1 MTFFNPESA
10 PILRNRFQVDSVGDS
25 RAFPDP
31 KEGLGRVGTWFFL
44 IMSDLLA
51 RAHALSRERHGA
63 IASRLDKARL
73 AEDEALRRL
82 SEASDDWH
90 EALGAWL
97 RAVRAL
103 QREKWLA
110 RVF

>member
-1 MTFFNPESA
+1 VTFFDPESA
-10 PILRNRFQVDSVGDS
+10 PILRNLFQVDSVGDS

-44 IMSDLLA
+44 MMSDLLA
-51 RAHALSRERHGA
+51 RAHALSHERHGA

-73 AEDEALRRL
+73 AEDEAFRRL

>member
-1 MTFFNPESA
+1 MTFFDPQSA

-25 RAFPDP
+25 QAFPDP

-44 IMSDLLA
+44 MSDLLA
-51 RAHALSRERHGA
+51 RAHALSHERHGA

-73 AEDEALRRL
+73 AEDEAFRRL

-103 QREKWLA
+103 QREKWMA
-110 RVF
+110 AVF

>member
-1 MTFFNPESA
+1 VTLFDPESA
-10 PILRNRFQVDSVGDS
+10 PILRNRFKVDSVGDS
-25 RAFPDP
+25 RAFSDP

-44 IMSDLLA
+44 MISDLLA
-51 RAHALSRERHGA
+51 RAHALSHERHGS

-73 AEDEALRRL
+73 FCRL
-82 SEASDDWH
+82 SGASDDWH

-97 RAVRAL
+97 RAVPAL

-110 RVF
+110 GVF